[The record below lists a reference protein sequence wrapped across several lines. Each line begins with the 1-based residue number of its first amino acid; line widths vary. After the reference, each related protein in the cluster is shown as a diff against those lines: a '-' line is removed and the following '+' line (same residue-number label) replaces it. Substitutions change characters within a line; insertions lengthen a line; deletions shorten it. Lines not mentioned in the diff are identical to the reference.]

1 VPGVTGCSQAQYV
14 KEMVHGA
21 QTHGYD
27 AVVLNALVTKD
38 DDAKGDYRVLDFS
51 DSQVLRSS
59 IELIRK
65 RYGDDVEIY
74 GVGFSLGANHLLR
87 YLGDH
92 HHDSCLKAAVSV
104 SNPFDVLATCV
115 KLKYRFFGIYDKTI
129 RIRLADPFVK

>member
-1 VPGVTGCSQAQYV
+1 M

-51 DSQVLRSS
+51 DSGVLRSS

-92 HHDSCLKAAVSV
+92 HHDSCMKAAVSV

>member
-1 VPGVTGCSQAQYV
+1 V

-51 DSQVLRSS
+51 DSGVLRSS

-92 HHDSCLKAAVSV
+92 HHDSCMKAAVSV

>member
-1 VPGVTGCSQAQYV
+1 MPGVTGCSQAQYV

>member
-1 VPGVTGCSQAQYV
+1 
-14 KEMVHGA
+14 MVHGA